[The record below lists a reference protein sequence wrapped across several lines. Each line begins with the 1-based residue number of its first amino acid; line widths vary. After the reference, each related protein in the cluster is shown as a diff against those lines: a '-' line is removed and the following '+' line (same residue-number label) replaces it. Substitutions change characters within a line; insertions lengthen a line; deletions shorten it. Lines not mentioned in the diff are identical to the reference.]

1 MTEATVICI
10 IILFMI
16 VWLILF
22 CMICEVSNRLRSI
35 EVDLMCIE
43 SRQKRILNKID
54 SMNTPVDYVAS
65 LLKDINGTHTNEN
78 KEK

>member
-1 MTEATVICI
+1 
-10 IILFMI
+10 
-16 VWLILF
+16 
-22 CMICEVSNRLRSI
+22 MICEVSNRLKSI

-43 SRQKRILNKID
+43 SRQKSILKKID
-54 SMNTPVDYVAS
+54 NMNTPVDYVAS